1 MTKRITSF
9 RISRY
14 ILVILAIILCATVL
28 IWLIGRYVT
37 NRPGISDENVIQIT
51 NTDPCVQ
58 EITNIVSRMWAFDI
72 TSVPKKY
79 LDMVSKYANATI
91 TERTTGACNNIKFT
105 CKPGQ
110 TRIECDPC
118 AFGSAR
124 QFAIQ
129 QQISDL
135 TATRCNQPNAPTGIR

>member
-9 RISRY
+9 RISQY

-28 IWLIGRYVT
+28 IWLIGRYVA
-37 NRPGISDENVIQIT
+37 NRPGISDENVIQ
-51 NTDPCVQ
+51 
-58 EITNIVSRMWAFDI
+58 ITNIVSRMWAFDI

-105 CKPGQ
+105 CEPGQ